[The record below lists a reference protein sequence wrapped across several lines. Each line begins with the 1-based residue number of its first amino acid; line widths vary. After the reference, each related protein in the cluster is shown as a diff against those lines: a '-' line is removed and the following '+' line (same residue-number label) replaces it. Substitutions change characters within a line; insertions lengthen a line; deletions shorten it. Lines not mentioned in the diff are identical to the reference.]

1 MIKRVAKN
9 KIGKR
14 AKKLI
19 EGQKKLDGIKKRKS
33 IIYEPIKD
41 AINEFYKKYEN
52 KKLWIK
58 SATDE
63 ACVRVKVIGF
73 VYDQYE
79 CIKVKILEPTEN
91 IKSMENCIVS
101 IKDSIGSYKKIQN
114 IKKNDIIFCPM
125 HSLKTSKQAL
135 EVSEKILIEKLGN
148 KNVVESML
156 KEANRS
162 ITILNKN
169 IKRINA
175 LLKAK

>member
-91 IKSMENCIVS
+91 IKTMENCIVS
-101 IKDSIGSYKKIQN
+101 IKDSIGSYKKIQSDLRVGIILLN
-114 IKKNDIIFCPM
+114 RIKIIIDYQNFDVTFVIVKYIDIN
-125 HSLKTSKQAL
+125 T
-135 EVSEKILIEKLGN
+135 
-148 KNVVESML
+148 
-156 KEANRS
+156 
-162 ITILNKN
+162 
-169 IKRINA
+169 
-175 LLKAK
+175 